1 MTNVSSEFDLPARED
16 VVSSV
21 SMEMPPNAARSA
33 WLPWS
38 LWLMFALTSDCQPML
53 FDPEAANATLLFDS
67 GGGLRTCSC
76 PAPVPDCDAAQGV
89 SRCRCS
95 TVPRS
100 ELDRASLGRTVAVW
114 VRELWVLEELLNS
127 SAVAHLRLSFCGAEP
142 LQSRQLVLLGL
153 RSLSVHSAAPGAP
166 YPDQEVR
173 VSPSVGAAPEPDSS
187 ASHHM
192 SFVDVGV
199 LNGLSALK
207 AYSVIGPPLHTFSQF
222 FPHLVFPL
230 ESKENAS
237 EPSQQ
242 TLVTFVY

>member
-1 MTNVSSEFDLPARED
+1 MVSRQQ
-16 VVSSV
+16 
-21 SMEMPPNAARSA
+21 NACLFLHSPTLSA
-33 WLPWS
+33 
-38 LWLMFALTSDCQPML
+38 
-53 FDPEAANATLLFDS
+53 PEAANATLLFDS
-67 GGGLRTCSC
+67 GAGLRTCSC
-76 PAPVPDCDAAQGV
+76 PAPVPDCDAAQAD

-100 ELDRASLGRTVAVW
+100 ALDRASLGRTVAVW

-153 RSLSVHSAAPGAP
+153 ETLSVHSAAPGAP

-173 VSPSVGAAPEPDSS
+173 VLPSVGSAPDFS

-230 ESKENAS
+230 ESKENSS

>member
-1 MTNVSSEFDLPARED
+1 
-16 VVSSV
+16 
-21 SMEMPPNAARSA
+21 MEMPPNAARSA

-38 LWLMFALTSDCQPML
+38 LWLMFALTSDCQPTL
-53 FDPEAANATLLFDS
+53 SAPEAANVTLLFDS
-67 GGGLRTCSC
+67 GAGLQTCSC
-76 PAPVPDCDAAQGV
+76 PAPVPDCDAAQAD

-100 ELDRASLGRTVAVW
+100 ALDRASLGRTVAVW

-153 RSLSVHSAAPGAP
+153 ETLSVHSAAPGAP

-173 VSPSVGAAPEPDSS
+173 VSPSVGSAPDSS

-230 ESKENAS
+230 ESKENSS
-237 EPSQQ
+237 EPSQK